1 MANRE
6 NHQKSDSLIKSVT
19 RKVSKNWKQFQ
30 DFRLVAERFFPYFR
44 KNVKRLMFAQLAGL
58 GYIVMG
64 MLEPWPLKLIFD
76 NVFLSEPLPQLL
88 FPLVGF
94 LNNRPVS
101 LLAVLIG
108 TIIVIAFIRGILYY
122 YQQLLTSR
130 AGQQITANVR
140 VDLYSHLQS
149 LSFSFHDRRRTGDLL
164 ARLTTDIRILREI
177 LVALPLTIVSELCL
191 MFGMITIMFVMD
203 WAQFASNV
211 NVKVI

>member
-6 NHQKSDSLIKSVT
+6 NQQKSDSLIKGVN
-19 RKVSKNWKQFQ
+19 RKILKNLKQFQ
-30 DFRLVAERFFPYFR
+30 DFRLVAEQFFPYFR
-44 KNVKRLMFAQLAGL
+44 KNLKRLVLAQLAGL

-76 NVFLSEPLPQLL
+76 NVFLSQPLPQLL
-88 FPLVGF
+88 SPIVGF

-108 TIIVIAFIRGILYY
+108 AIIVIAFIRGIFYY
-122 YQQLLTSR
+122 YQQLSTSR

-149 LSFSFHDRRRTGDLL
+149 LS
-164 ARLTTDIRILREI
+164 
-177 LVALPLTIVSELCL
+177 
-191 MFGMITIMFVMD
+191 
-203 WAQFASNV
+203 
-211 NVKVI
+211 